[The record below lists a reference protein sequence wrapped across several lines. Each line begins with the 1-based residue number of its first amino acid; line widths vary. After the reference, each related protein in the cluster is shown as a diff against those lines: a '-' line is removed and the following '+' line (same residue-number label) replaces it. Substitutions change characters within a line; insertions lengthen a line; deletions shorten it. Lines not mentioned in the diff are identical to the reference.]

1 MNVINDTIQ
10 ALAMVVEKLPIGTN
24 LALLQFYWMLVSGE
38 LLASR
43 GALFPA
49 LQAMGLEEAEVRR
62 SWAAF
67 RYGAWDIESM
77 LRTWREHVE
86 SEGQWQ
92 GHQYE
97 GYYAKAV
104 DLTAYWRPTLKGLKT
119 KHYDAQADKA
129 LPAVVLGMI
138 GRVGSV
144 GKQRMALLTDLVRS
158 DPNDPSEAALQAR
171 LVQRVAEG
179 LTEDEMPIFDA
190 GFKISELHDAG
201 LPRFLVR
208 LPKNFTARRNYLLDY
223 NGSGRPAE
231 YGKRVRPLPRTYRGK
246 VIAATPPDRE
256 TTWQVDGFEFRAEFW
271 DDLVLPELKPDSEHQ
286 TFNVVAV
293 YDPRF
298 DEPWL
303 LACPLKLS
311 GGSFWGLYHDR
322 WPIEQ
327 LPLAA
332 KHMVGAHR
340 QFVFAPESSQRL
352 PELSLLA
359 GSIQTYLAAISSPI
373 PTGFW
378 DRRPKQTPGRLRR
391 LLSRTHFSDL
401 ADLLPY
407 RIRKKASVT
416 DHLPKGIHAH
426 RRTRQPVPV

>member
-1 MNVINDTIQ
+1 
-10 ALAMVVEKLPIGTN
+10 MVVKKLPIGTN

-49 LQAMGLEEAEVRR
+49 LQAMGLEETEVRR
-62 SWAAF
+62 TWAAF
-67 RYGAWDIESM
+67 RYGAWGIEPM

-86 SEGQWQ
+86 GEGQWQ

-104 DLTAYWRPTLKGLKT
+104 DLTAYWRPTVKGLET

-171 LVQRVAEG
+171 LVQRVTEG
-179 LTEDEMPIFDA
+179 LADDEMPVFDA
-190 GFKISELHDAG
+190 GFKISELQAAG
-201 LPRFLVR
+201 LPRFVVR
-208 LPKNFTARRNYLLDY
+208 LPKNFTARRNYLPDY
-223 NGSGRPAE
+223 DGSGRPAE
-231 YGKRVRPLPRTYRGK
+231 YGKRVRPLSRTYGDNL
-246 VIAATPPDRE
+246 IASTPPDRE
-256 TTWQVDGFEFRAEFW
+256 TSWQLGHLEFRAEFW
-271 DDLVLPELKPDSEHQ
+271 DDLVLPNLKPGSKNQ
-286 TFNVVAV
+286 TFNVVAI

-303 LACPLKLS
+303 LACPLQLS
-311 GGSFWGLYHDR
+311 GASSWGIYHDR

-340 QFVFAPESSQRL
+340 QFVFAPESRQRL

-359 GSIQTYLAAISSPI
+359 GSIQTYLAAISPPI

-378 DRRPKQTPGRLRR
+378 DRLPKQTPGRLRR
-391 LLSRTHFSDL
+391 LLSRTNFSDL
-401 ADLLPY
+401 THLLPE
-407 RIRKKASVT
+407 RIRKACPERSRRKASVT
-416 DHLPKGIHAH
+416 GHLPKGVLAH
-426 RRTRQPVPV
+426 RRTGQPVPV